1 MDTPVSLGSRE
12 HVNEMFTLLHMYI
25 IINLCCMDSSPQNP
39 HSLPL
44 GVILAIVCLT

>member
-1 MDTPVSLGSRE
+1 MDTSVTVGSRE
-12 HVNEMFTLLHMYI
+12 HANEMFTFLHMYI

-44 GVILAIVCLT
+44 GIILAVV